1 MRRST
6 TAPACT
12 ALLLGGFLLAACSES
27 EPAATGK
34 APDPGSRPGAEDR
47 FRLALKEAPERV
59 VPLFEART
67 FAGARGDTM
76 PYRLLAPL
84 RLEEGR
90 TYPLVVCLAGHGS
103 RGSDNVAQ
111 VAGSWPAQV
120 LAEPANREN
129 YPAFVLVPQCPARRN
144 WGSSVH
150 ESVRA
155 RWQRQSTVPW
165 PAGVDSVVYELID
178 ALGAELPID
187 ADRLYVTGQ
196 SMGGYGAWHF
206 IISRPRLFAAAVPIS
221 GGADP
226 ALAESIAHVPV
237 WAFHGDQDPAVPVAY
252 SRDIIA
258 ALREAGS
265 SPRYTEFPGEGHVV
279 WPLAFDDPGL
289 LDWLFAQRRSP
300 GAGVE

>member
-1 MRRST
+1 MTISSMT
-6 TAPACT
+6 PPACPR
-12 ALLLGGFLLAACSES
+12 LLLGALLLAACSER
-27 EPAATGK
+27 EPAE
-34 APDPGSRPGAEDR
+34 PGRPPGGRSAADR
-47 FRLALKEAPERV
+47 FRIALREAPETV
-59 VPLFEART
+59 VPRFEART

-76 PYRLLAPL
+76 PYRLLKPL
-84 RLEEGR
+84 RMEDGR
-90 TYPLVVCLAGHGS
+90 RYPLVVCLAGHGA
-103 RGSDNVAQ
+103 RGSDNVGQ
-111 VAGSWPAQV
+111 VAGSWAAQV
-120 LAEPANREN
+120 LAQPPNREK
-129 YPAFVLVPQCPARRN
+129 YPCFVLVPQCPAKRN

-150 ESVRA
+150 EKVRA
-155 RWQRQSTVPW
+155 KWQRQSMLPW

-178 ALGAELPID
+178 ELGAELAVD

-206 IISRPRLFAAAVPIS
+206 IISRPRLFAAAVPIA

-226 ALAESIAHVPV
+226 ALAGTIAHVPV

-279 WPLAFDDPGL
+279 WPLAFDDPDL

-300 GAGVE
+300 KGGRE